1 MASNPWSTASEK
13 ITQFVQLDKGLAQ
26 DLGGLG
32 QHQARDAALEF
43 ALESGRSFGM
53 RQMQYS
59 MLQQRHL
66 NADIRHH
73 PFTAKSW

>member
-1 MASNPWSTASEK
+1 MSSNPWSTASEK
-13 ITQFVQLDKGLAQ
+13 LTQFVTLDKGLAQ
-26 DLGGLG
+26 DIGELN
-32 QHQARDAALEF
+32 QHQAKDAALEF

-53 RQMQYS
+53 RQAQYN

-66 NADIRHH
+66 NVEVRQ